1 MIYYVKHCTKIDLIT
16 EVQPESGPR
25 SKSFVILPSAVLDIL
40 DTNLIFETYIIHHI
54 LSVGPAP
61 TGHLSLR

>member
-1 MIYYVKHCTKIDLIT
+1 MIYDVKHCTKIDLIT
-16 EVQPESGPR
+16 EVQSESGAR

-54 LSVGPAP
+54 LSGGPAP